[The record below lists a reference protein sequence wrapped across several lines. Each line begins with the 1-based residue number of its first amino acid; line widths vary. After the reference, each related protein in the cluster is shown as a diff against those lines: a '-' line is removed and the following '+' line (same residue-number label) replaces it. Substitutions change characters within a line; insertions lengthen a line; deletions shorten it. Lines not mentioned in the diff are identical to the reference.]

1 MSKINVPPV
10 RVLEA
15 QYIKGSQQIM
25 HRVQL
30 SLGDGQDPLIIWMPI
45 EEWRCWK
52 ELPSDKAIQMAHMRL
67 QMYQMIGYE
76 PKTT

>member
-1 MSKINVPPV
+1 MPPV

-25 HRVQL
+25 YRVQL
-30 SLGDGQDPLIIWMPI
+30 SLGDCQDPLIIWMPI

-52 ELPSDKAIQMAHMRL
+52 ELPDDKAIQMAHMRL
-67 QMYQMIGYE
+67 QVYQMIGYE